1 MIFDQ
6 VDPAYSLTRSTVR
19 LIILPEINPII
30 ALLLF
35 PRAFSILASAHVAFA
50 SMHSVDYFE
59 LGPVVSCVLILDA
72 DVINSRQE
80 KHACRVNRKSAGFT
94 FSPPF

>member
-1 MIFDQ
+1 MICDQ

-19 LIILPEINPII
+19 LIILPEVNPIF

-35 PRAFSILASAHVAFA
+35 PRAFSILASILA
-50 SMHSVDYFE
+50 SMHKCGLLRIRTD
-59 LGPVVSCVLILDA
+59 VSCILILDA
-72 DVINSRQE
+72 DDVINSRQE